1 MYRLLTVAQEDEL
14 IILHMKLGES
24 DRIYWVLTTPEN
36 KAPIENFSL
45 KELEGTIDEF
55 KCFYANKEQ
64 IKRIFD
70 EICELELNQTD
81 SDINFTN
88 FHQFVRCLLENKSVS
103 EILKE
108 NE

>member
-1 MYRLLTVAQEDEL
+1 MYKLLTVAQEDEL
-14 IILHMKLGES
+14 IILHMMLGAS
-24 DRIYWVLTTPEN
+24 NRIYWALTTPEN
-36 KAPIENFSL
+36 KSAVEDFGL
-45 KELEGTIDEF
+45 KELEGKIDEF

-64 IKRIFD
+64 IQRIYD
-70 EICELELNQTD
+70 EIYELELNQADTN
-81 SDINFTN
+81 INFTN

>member
-1 MYRLLTVAQEDEL
+1 MYKFLTLKKEEEIL
-14 IILHMKLGES
+14 ILHMMLGAS
-24 DRIYWVLTTPEN
+24 NRIYWALTTPEN
-36 KAPIENFSL
+36 KAAIEDFFF
-45 KELEGTIDEF
+45 KEQEGIVDEF

-64 IKRIFD
+64 IQRIFD
-70 EICELELNQTD
+70 EICELELSQFD
-81 SDINFTN
+81 IDINFTN

>member
-1 MYRLLTVAQEDEL
+1 MYKFLTLKKEEEIL
-14 IILHMKLGES
+14 ILHMMLGAS
-24 DRIYWVLTTPEN
+24 NRIYWALTTPEN
-36 KAPIENFSL
+36 KEIVEDFGL
-45 KELEGTIDEF
+45 KELEGKVDEF

-64 IKRIFD
+64 IQRIFD
-70 EICELELNQTD
+70 EICELELNQFD
-81 SDINFTN
+81 IDINFTN